1 MTDETGRDEAPR
13 GASRA
18 AGDAPQSPA
27 PPAGEA
33 GGAGRSGAADGAPPA
48 RLGRA
53 ALFSLRFLIIVA
65 AVVVLGLVLQR
76 LQIVILPVTLAILG
90 TVPLV
95 PVRRR
100 LERAGLPR
108 RAATALVFV
117 AALAVL
123 AGVIAL
129 VAPRLVT
136 EFGSLD
142 TAVVDGIREVRD
154 WLVEGPLSLSPA
166 SVDQVADHLVSLA
179 EANVGLLASGAT
191 TAVAVVTGAFV
202 TLVLGAF
209 FLSGGDHMWTW
220 GVRML
225 PSRYR
230 EPTDAAG
237 RRAWQV
243 LSGYLAGSAINGAI
257 EATIIGIALVII
269 GVPLVAPLMALT
281 FVAPFFPVV
290 GAIVAG
296 AIAVL
301 VALVSE
307 GWVAALAVGIVYL
320 AVQQLESNLLAPFV
334 LGRAV
339 RLHPVVVLVALLAGA
354 SLGGVVGAFVA
365 LPVAA
370 VAWGVV
376 QELVEREMIASPGD
390 TDALLHGQAA
400 KGIKEGHLGEGGGD

>member
-1 MTDETGRDEAPR
+1 MTDEADRGEEPR

-18 AGDAPQSPA
+18 ADEAAQR
-27 PPAGEA
+27 PAGPAVQASGPGGVADEA
-33 GGAGRSGAADGAPPA
+33 PEPG
-48 RLGRA
+48 LGRA
-53 ALFSLRFLIIVA
+53 ALFSLRFLIIVT

-76 LQIVILPVTLAILG
+76 LQIVILPVTLGILG

-95 PVRRR
+95 PLRRR

-108 RAATALVFV
+108 RAASALVFV

-123 AGVIAL
+123 AGLIAL

-154 WLVEGPLSLSPA
+154 WLVEGPLSLSPG
-166 SVDQVADHLVSLA
+166 SVDQVADHLVDLA

-191 TAVAVVTGAFV
+191 TAIAVVTGAFV

-220 GVRML
+220 SVRML

-230 EPTDAAG
+230 EATDAAG
-237 RRAWQV
+237 RRAWHV

-257 EATIIGIALVII
+257 EATIIGIALVIV

-307 GWVAALAVGIVYL
+307 GWVAALVIGHRVPRRPAAREQPPGAL
-320 AVQQLESNLLAPFV
+320 RARPRRPPAPRRRARRPARRRQRRRDRGG
-334 LGRAV
+334 LPLGARRRRRLGGRA
-339 RLHPVVVLVALLAGA
+339 GA
-354 SLGGVVGAFVA
+354 RRA
-365 LPVAA
+365 
-370 VAWGVV
+370 
-376 QELVEREMIASPGD
+376 
-390 TDALLHGQAA
+390 
-400 KGIKEGHLGEGGGD
+400 

>member
-1 MTDETGRDEAPR
+1 
-13 GASRA
+13 
-18 AGDAPQSPA
+18 
-27 PPAGEA
+27 
-33 GGAGRSGAADGAPPA
+33 
-48 RLGRA
+48 
-53 ALFSLRFLIIVA
+53 
-65 AVVVLGLVLQR
+65 
-76 LQIVILPVTLAILG
+76 
-90 TVPLV
+90 
-95 PVRRR
+95 
-100 LERAGLPR
+100 
-108 RAATALVFV
+108 
-117 AALAVL
+117 
-123 AGVIAL
+123 
-129 VAPRLVT
+129 
-136 EFGSLD
+136 
-142 TAVVDGIREVRD
+142 
-154 WLVEGPLSLSPA
+154 
-166 SVDQVADHLVSLA
+166 VDQVADHLVDLA

-191 TAVAVVTGAFV
+191 TAIAVVTGAFV
-202 TLVLGAF
+202 TLVLCVF

-230 EPTDAAG
+230 EATDAAG
-237 RRAWQV
+237 RRAWHV

-296 AIAVL
+296 VIAVL

-307 GWVAALAVGIVYL
+307 GWVAALAVAIVYL

-365 LPVAA
+365 LPIAA

-376 QELVEREMIASPGD
+376 QELVERDMIESPGD

-400 KGIKEGHLGEGGGD
+400 KGIKEGHLGEGDGG

>member
-1 MTDETGRDEAPR
+1 MTDETDRGETPR

-18 AGDAPQSPA
+18 AGDASNA
-27 PPAGEA
+27 GVGGDSPPAG
-33 GGAGRSGAADGAPPA
+33 
-48 RLGRA
+48 LGRA
-53 ALFSLRFLIIVA
+53 ALVSLRFLIIVA

-90 TVPLV
+90 TVPLL

-129 VAPRLVT
+129 VAPRLVS

-142 TAVVDGIREVRD
+142 TAVADGIREVRD
-154 WLVEGPLSLSPA
+154 WLVDGPLSLSPA
-166 SVDQVADHLVSLA
+166 SVDQVADHLVDLA
-179 EANVGLLASGAT
+179 EANVGLLATGAT

-220 GVRML
+220 SVRML

-230 EPTDAAG
+230 EATDAAG
-237 RRAWQV
+237 RRAWHV

-257 EATIIGIALVII
+257 EATVIGIALVII

-307 GWVAALAVGIVYL
+307 GWVAALALAIVYL
-320 AVQQLESNLLAPFV
+320 AVQQLESNLLAPFI

-376 QELVEREMIASPGD
+376 QELVERGMIASPSD
-390 TDALLHGQAA
+390 MDALLHGQAA
-400 KGIKEGHLGEGGGD
+400 KGIKEGRLEENDGG